1 MIWQIVSK
9 RRNDLSNENDC
20 ICQIKKNFPKNTHY
34 SEANFHKCSNPV
46 NCSCE
51 SGADYHEICT
61 VTALVINNVMYNR
74 PPTPVR

>member
-1 MIWQIVSK
+1 MIVFAK
-9 RRNDLSNENDC
+9 
-20 ICQIKKNFPKNTHY
+20 KKNFPKNTHY

-74 PPTPVR
+74 PPTPVRLTAVSDNNINKYTNKW

>member
-1 MIWQIVSK
+1 M
-9 RRNDLSNENDC
+9 
-20 ICQIKKNFPKNTHY
+20 HY